1 MFHRVST
8 GAALFVILG
17 LATGVA
23 SAQETRAEML
33 EQERAAKAQALA
45 TYEPVKL
52 ERWMLWFEDVQPL
65 AKLAPHNGF
74 YARYGFQWRPTGSGV
89 GMGIDGQPYLRA
101 GDVVE
106 LEITGLG
113 SSRQTFVQA

>member
-1 MFHRVST
+1 MLLGFLSSRVASPTHPRFCLWPMFHRVST

-52 ERWMLWFEDVQPL
+52 ER
-65 AKLAPHNGF
+65 
-74 YARYGFQWRPTGSGV
+74 
-89 GMGIDGQPYLRA
+89 
-101 GDVVE
+101 
-106 LEITGLG
+106 
-113 SSRQTFVQA
+113 